1 MVWTEKPNEQTNE
14 CLILIK
20 KDIKWTCEI
29 CCWHYC
35 RIAAASATATSDAA
49 NDSRLL
55 SMKQHS
61 NIFFNLFFSF
71 FETRQMK
78 SVVVSSMFEFE
89 FERKQNWK
97 LNNVWIVI
105 FIFNYFLR
113 TQKLYISIPHQLCHS
128 GVESRMKQYVPFSRG
143 LYRNR
148 YSCINSLDTWFG
160 FQFVKKTTVE
170 IKYISLKHFF
180 RYNG

>member
-61 NIFFNLFFSF
+61 NIFLTFIFSF
-71 FETRQMK
+71 FLFFL
-78 SVVVSSMFEFE
+78 SSKHAKWKALLFLQCLNLS

-113 TQKLYISIPHQLCHS
+113 TQKLYITMPHQLRHS
-128 GVESRMKQYVPFSRG
+128 GVELGGVEQGKSRMKQYVPFSRG
-143 LYRNR
+143 LNRNR
-148 YSCINSLDTWFG
+148 YSCINSLDAWFG
-160 FQFVKKTTVE
+160 FQFV
-170 IKYISLKHFF
+170 
-180 RYNG
+180 